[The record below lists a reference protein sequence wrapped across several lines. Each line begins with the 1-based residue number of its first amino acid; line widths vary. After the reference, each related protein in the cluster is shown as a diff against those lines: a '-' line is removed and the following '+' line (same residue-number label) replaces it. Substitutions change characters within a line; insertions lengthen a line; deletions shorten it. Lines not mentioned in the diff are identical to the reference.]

1 MTMYAL
7 RPSSLDDIS
16 AMRSHLRNERIVTA
30 SAQRTFDILATGE
43 GQLEWAA
50 GYRATTWYGSA
61 PHDVGTIRDIHLRWI
76 TVRERFLAWEPGARF
91 TFSADAMSIPLA
103 RSIIEDITLDPVG
116 PDRCRLVWQVHLD
129 PASVLRPIESLVMRR
144 VFEPMFDSFAAGLA
158 RFACAHPDRP
168 SEQPPAGP

>member
-1 MTMYAL
+1 MTLHAL

-16 AMRSHLRNERIVTA
+16 AMRCHLFSERVVAA
-30 SAQRTFDILATGE
+30 SAPRTFDILATGE
-43 GQLEWAA
+43 GQSEWAG

-76 TVRERFLAWEPGARF
+76 TVRERFLAWQPAVRF

-103 RSIIEDITLDPVG
+103 RRMIEDITVDPVG

-129 PASVLRPIESLVMRR
+129 PALVLRPIESLVMRR
-144 VFEPMFDSFAAGLA
+144 FFEPMFDSFAAGLA
-158 RFACAHPDRP
+158 RYAGAHPDQP
-168 SEQPPAGP
+168 SDLPRA